1 VVAVV
6 VDLMGQV
13 IQAQLPA
20 VLVAVQVL
28 LAVELAQREPLI
40 KDMPVGMNMGQ

>member
-20 VLVAVQVL
+20 VLVAAQVF
-28 LAVELAQREPLI
+28 LAVAVREPLI
-40 KDMPVGMNMGQ
+40 KDLLVEMNLVQ